1 MSDSVTDTAVATT
14 PQAGTAEPVQEDRI
28 SVARQRQLIWW
39 RFRKHK
45 LALIAAIVV
54 VVFYFVAVFADF
66 FAYSAPNAAD
76 GRRALVPP
84 QSISWFDGNGFN
96 PHVHPLELSR
106 DPATLQVHY
115 APNQNKNI
123 PVRLFATGYP
133 YKVLG
138 LIPTDIHL
146 IGTRGGP
153 AESSLF
159 LLGTDDQG
167 RDIFSRL
174 IVASR
179 TSLFIGLAG
188 VTLSLLLGI
197 LFGGL
202 SGFYGGVVD
211 LVIQRIIEV
220 MRSIPTIPLWMG
232 LGAALPKNWSVT
244 KTYLAIT
251 IIISVIGWAEMARVV
266 RGRILQVRGED
277 FITAAELVGARP
289 RRIIFVHLIPLFIS
303 YIIAATTL
311 ALPQMIIAE
320 TSLSFLGLGL
330 HSPAV
335 SWGVMLQSAQNVQ
348 SIALSPWMLLPVVPV
363 VLAILAFNFVG
374 DGLRD
379 AADPYQSS

>member
-1 MSDSVTDTAVATT
+1 MSDSATDTAVESS
-14 PQAGTAEPVQEDRI
+14 PQTRPAEPAHEDRV
-28 SVARQRQLIWW
+28 SVARQHQLIWW

-45 LALIAAIVV
+45 LALVAAIIVV
-54 VVFYFVAVFADF
+54 AFYFVAVFADF

-84 QSISWFDGNGFN
+84 QSISWFDSNGFN
-96 PHVHPLELSR
+96 PHVHPLELTR

-115 APNQNKNI
+115 AQNQSKNI

-133 YKVLG
+133 YKLLG
-138 LIPTDIHL
+138 LIPTNIHL
-146 IGTRGGP
+146 IGTHGGA
-153 AESSLF
+153 AENSMF

-188 VTLSLLLGI
+188 VALALFLGV

>member
-1 MSDSVTDTAVATT
+1 MSDSATDTAVASS
-14 PQAGTAEPVQEDRI
+14 PQTGTAEPVHEDRI
-28 SVARQRQLIWW
+28 SVARQHQLIWW

-45 LALIAAIVV
+45 LALIAAIIVV
-54 VVFYFVAVFADF
+54 LFYFVAVFADF
-66 FAYSAPNAAD
+66 FAYSGPNAAD

-84 QSISWFDGNGFN
+84 QSISWFDSKGFN
-96 PHVHPLELSR
+96 PHVHPLELTR

-115 APNQNKNI
+115 AQNTNKNI

-133 YKVLG
+133 YKLFG
-138 LIPTDIHL
+138 LIPTNIHL
-146 IGTRGGP
+146 IGTRGSP
-153 AESSLF
+153 AENSLF

-174 IVASR
+174 MVASR

-188 VTLSLLLGI
+188 VALSLFLGI

-202 SGFYGGVVD
+202 SGFYGGLVD
-211 LVIQRIIEV
+211 MVIQRVIEV

-232 LGAALPKNWSVT
+232 LGAALPKNWSVS

-251 IIISVIGWAEMARVV
+251 IIISVIGWAEIARVV

-289 RRIIFVHLIPLFIS
+289 RRIIFVHLIPLFTS

-311 ALPQMIIAE
+311 ALPKMIIAE

-330 HSPAV
+330 HDPAV